1 MGLTLAEK
9 ILSQRAGRE
18 VRAGELVVVEVD
30 QVMVVDSI
38 AGSFFGRLEQLGAS
52 PRYPEKVAI
61 VIDHV
66 APAANV
72 EVAKAQ
78 KGIREWGARHG
89 CRVYDVGRGI
99 CHQVL
104 IEERLGLP
112 GGIVL
117 GSDSHSTTYGG
128 VACFGTGMGATDI
141 ALAAASGRTWLRV
154 PESVKVVFGGT
165 LAPGVTAKDAALEM
179 VRLLTADGA
188 TYMSVEI
195 HLEGGAESLSRSQR
209 LTLANLS
216 VEAGAKCG
224 LVVPSGEILELYD
237 LPGWLYPDPDAVYV
251 REVEIDLS
259 TLTPRVSVPFYVDN
273 VQAVDSV
280 MGKKVDQVF
289 VGTCTNGRLDDL
301 HQVAEVLRGRK
312 VAPGVRM
319 LVIPASSQ
327 VLEEATAD
335 GTLLT
340 LLQAGAT
347 LGTPGCG
354 PCMGR
359 HQGVLAPGEVC
370 VSTSNRN
377 FRGRMGAADAEI
389 YLASPRVAAAS
400 AVAYVLARYPVRQAF
415 FLGVAGALDPSL
427 RALDL
432 LLAEEAVQWDV
443 DLTPFG
449 RGPGETAFGRRFF
462 PSDPGLLL
470 RVEQAAR
477 ALGYPVRRG
486 RVATGDRFL
495 ADQREAERIRTLFE
509 ASAVEME
516 GAAALFV
523 AWRFQVPMAL
533 VRAVTDG
540 AGEGA
545 G

>member
-9 ILSQRAGRE
+9 ILSKRAGRE
-18 VRAGELVVVEVD
+18 ARAGELVVVEVD

-38 AGSFFGRLEQLGAS
+38 AGSFFKRLEQLEAT
-52 PRYPEKVAI
+52 PKYPQKVAI

-78 KGIREWGARHG
+78 KEIREWGNRYG
-89 CRVYDVGRGI
+89 CPVFDVGRGI

-104 IEERLGLP
+104 VEERLALP

-128 VACFGTGMGATDI
+128 IGCFGSGMGATDI

-154 PESVKVVFGGT
+154 PETVKVTFKGWLNSSVS
-165 LAPGVTAKDAALEM
+165 AKDAALEM
-179 VRLLTADGA
+179 IRVLTADGA
-188 TYMSVEI
+188 TYMSIEM
-195 HLEGGAESLSRSQR
+195 HLVDGAETLTRSQR
-209 LTLANLS
+209 LTLANLT

-224 LVVPSGEILELYD
+224 LVVPSGEINELYD
-237 LPGWLYPDPDAVYV
+237 VPDWLYPDEGAVYV
-251 REVEIDLS
+251 REVEIDLA

-273 VQAVDSV
+273 VEEVSSIV
-280 MGKKVDQVF
+280 GKKVDQVF

-301 HQVAEVLRGRK
+301 HEVAAILKGRR
-312 VAPGVRM
+312 VATGVRM

-327 VLEEATAD
+327 VLEDATKD

-377 FRGRMGAADAEI
+377 FKGRMGAADAEI
-389 YLASPRVAAAS
+389 YLASPRVAAAT
-400 AVAYVLARYPVRQAF
+400 AVAGYITTPENLEAR
-415 FLGVAGALDPSL
+415 
-427 RALDL
+427 
-432 LLAEEAVQWDV
+432 
-443 DLTPFG
+443 T
-449 RGPGETAFGRRFF
+449 
-462 PSDPGLLL
+462 
-470 RVEQAAR
+470 
-477 ALGYPVRRG
+477 
-486 RVATGDRFL
+486 
-495 ADQREAERIRTLFE
+495 
-509 ASAVEME
+509 
-516 GAAALFV
+516 
-523 AWRFQVPMAL
+523 
-533 VRAVTDG
+533 
-540 AGEGA
+540 
-545 G
+545 

>member
-9 ILSQRAGRE
+9 ILSRRAGRE
-18 VRAGELVVVEVD
+18 ARAGELVVVEVD

-38 AGSFFGRLEQLGAS
+38 AGSFFKRLEQLQAT

-78 KGIREWGARHG
+78 KEIREWGNRYG
-89 CRVYDVGRGI
+89 CPVFDVGRGI

-104 IEERLGLP
+104 IEERLALP

-117 GSDSHSTTYGG
+117 GSDSHSTTYGA
-128 VACFGTGMGATDI
+128 VACFGSGMGATDI

-154 PESVKVVFGGT
+154 PESVKVSFKGQ
-165 LAPGVTAKDAALEM
+165 LAAAVTAKDAALEM
-179 VRLLTADGA
+179 IRVLTADGA
-188 TYMSVEI
+188 TYMSIEM
-195 HLEGGAESLSRSQR
+195 HLEGGAENLTRSER
-209 LTLANLS
+209 MTLANLT

-224 LVVPSGEILELYD
+224 LVVPSGEILSLYD
-237 LPGWLYPDPDAVYV
+237 IPEWLYPDPDAVYV
-251 REVEIDLS
+251 KSVEIDLS

-273 VQAVDSV
+273 VEEVSAV

-301 HQVAEVLRGRK
+301 HQVAAILKGRR
-312 VAPGVRM
+312 VAAGVRM

-327 VLEEATAD
+327 VLEAATAD

-347 LGTPGCG
+347 IGTPGCG

-377 FRGRMGAADAEI
+377 FKGRMGAADAEI

-400 AVAYVLARYPVRQAF
+400 AI
-415 FLGVAGALDPSL
+415 AGFITTPEAL
-427 RALDL
+427 
-432 LLAEEAVQWDV
+432 EV
-443 DLTPFG
+443 
-449 RGPGETAFGRRFF
+449 
-462 PSDPGLLL
+462 
-470 RVEQAAR
+470 
-477 ALGYPVRRG
+477 
-486 RVATGDRFL
+486 
-495 ADQREAERIRTLFE
+495 
-509 ASAVEME
+509 SA
-516 GAAALFV
+516 
-523 AWRFQVPMAL
+523 
-533 VRAVTDG
+533 
-540 AGEGA
+540 
-545 G
+545 

>member
-9 ILSQRAGRE
+9 ILSQRARRE
-18 VRAGELVVVEVD
+18 MRAGELVVVEVN

-38 AGSFFGRLEQLGAS
+38 AGSFFKRLEQLNAA
-52 PRYPEKVAI
+52 PRFPEKVSI

-78 KGIREWGARHG
+78 KEIRDWGRAHG
-89 CRVYDVGRGI
+89 CRVFDVGRGI

-104 IEERLGLP
+104 VEERLALP

-128 VACFGTGMGATDI
+128 IGCFGTGMGATDI
-141 ALAAASGRTWLRV
+141 ALAAASGRTWLKV
-154 PESVKVVFGGT
+154 PATVKVIFKGQLNPTVS
-165 LAPGVTAKDAALEM
+165 AKDAALEM

-188 TYMSVEI
+188 TYMSIEM
-195 HLEGGAESLSRSQR
+195 HLTEGAEYLSRSQR

-224 LVVPSGEILELYD
+224 LVVPSGEILGMYEVPD
-237 LPGWLYPDPDAVYV
+237 WLYPDPSAVYV
-251 REVEIDLS
+251 KQVEIDL
-259 TLTPRVSVPFYVDN
+259 TRLTPRVSVPSYVDN
-273 VQAVDSV
+273 VEEVSAV

-301 HQVAEVLRGRK
+301 HEVAAILKSRK
-312 VAPGVRM
+312 VAAGVRM
-319 LVIPASSQ
+319 LIIPASSQ

-377 FRGRMGAADAEI
+377 FKGRMGAADAEI
-389 YLASPRVAAAS
+389 YLVSPRVAAAT
-400 AVAYVLARYPVRQAF
+400 AVAGY
-415 FLGVAGALDPSL
+415 
-427 RALDL
+427 
-432 LLAEEAVQWDV
+432 
-443 DLTPFG
+443 LTTPEQLTG
-449 RGPGETAFGRRFF
+449 
-462 PSDPGLLL
+462 GL
-470 RVEQAAR
+470 
-477 ALGYPVRRG
+477 
-486 RVATGDRFL
+486 
-495 ADQREAERIRTLFE
+495 
-509 ASAVEME
+509 
-516 GAAALFV
+516 
-523 AWRFQVPMAL
+523 
-533 VRAVTDG
+533 
-540 AGEGA
+540 
-545 G
+545 

>member
-9 ILSQRAGRE
+9 ILSQRAGRR
-18 VRAGELVVVEVD
+18 VQAGELVVVEVD

-38 AGSFFGRLEQLGAS
+38 AGSFFKRLDQLEAT
-52 PRYPEKVAI
+52 PRYPEKVSI

-66 APAANV
+66 APAANI

-78 KGIREWGARHG
+78 KEIREWGNRYG
-89 CRVYDVGRGI
+89 CRVFDVGRGI

-104 IEERLGLP
+104 VEEGLALP

-128 VACFGTGMGATDI
+128 VACFGSGMGATDI

-154 PESVKVVFGGT
+154 PPSVKVT
-165 LAPGVTAKDAALEM
+165 LKGHMASSVSAKDAALEM

-195 HLEGGAESLSRSQR
+195 HLQDGAQSLTRSQR
-209 LTLANLS
+209 LTLANLT

-224 LVVPSGEILELYD
+224 LVVPSGEILQMYQVPD
-237 LPGWLYPDPDAVYV
+237 WLYPDPGAVYE

-259 TLTPRVSVPFYVDN
+259 QLSPRVSVPFFVDN
-273 VQAVDSV
+273 VQEVTAV
-280 MGKKVDQVF
+280 MGKRVDQVF

-301 HQVAEVLRGRK
+301 QQVAEVLRGRK
-312 VAPGVRM
+312 VAPHVRM

-327 VLEEATAD
+327 VLEQATAD
-335 GTLLT
+335 GTLLA

-377 FRGRMGAADAEI
+377 FKGRMGAADAEI
-389 YLASPRVAAAS
+389 YLASPKVAAAT
-400 AVAYVLARYPVRQAF
+400 AVAGYITTPEALM
-415 FLGVAGALDPSL
+415 AGN
-427 RALDL
+427 
-432 LLAEEAVQWDV
+432 
-443 DLTPFG
+443 
-449 RGPGETAFGRRFF
+449 
-462 PSDPGLLL
+462 
-470 RVEQAAR
+470 
-477 ALGYPVRRG
+477 
-486 RVATGDRFL
+486 
-495 ADQREAERIRTLFE
+495 
-509 ASAVEME
+509 
-516 GAAALFV
+516 
-523 AWRFQVPMAL
+523 
-533 VRAVTDG
+533 
-540 AGEGA
+540 
-545 G
+545 